1 MFIQV
6 SALRLFIYIL
16 ANIVDCNDVGKIYVN
31 IYAMATPDFIS
42 LKVVI
47 LRQLGYLK
55 LVFIQFIIDVWVC
68 IIDEIFF

>member
-16 ANIVDCNDVGKIYVN
+16 ANIVYCNDVGNIYVN

-42 LKVVI
+42 PIVVI
-47 LRQLGYLK
+47 LRLLGYLK
-55 LVFIQFIIDVWVC
+55 LVFIKFIIDVWVC